1 MSHPSA
7 RALPI
12 LLALA
17 VVVAL
22 PLAAPAR
29 SKRAADVKVTNRTDW
44 EIHELYL
51 SSADDENWGPDQLAD
66 EVIKKGESFTLMGIP
81 CDDYDVKIVD
91 EEGDECVVAAVDIC
105 GKDEQWTITSGDL
118 LKCQAGTAAEKA
130 SASR

>member
-1 MSHPSA
+1 MSHPRS

-12 LLALA
+12 LLTLVLA
-17 VVVAL
+17 IAL

-29 SKRAADVKVTNRTDW
+29 SKRAADVKITNRTEW

-51 SSADDENWGPDQLAD
+51 SSTDEKNWGPDQLGD
-66 EVIKKGESFTLMGIP
+66 DVIGKDESFVLADIP

-118 LKCQAGTAAEKA
+118 LKCEAGTAAEKA
-130 SASR
+130 GVSR

>member
-1 MSHPSA
+1 MSHPRS

-17 VVVAL
+17 IAVTL

-51 SSADDENWGPDQLAD
+51 SSTDEKTWGPDQLGD
-66 EVIKKGESFTLMGIP
+66 DVIGKGESLVLEGIP

-91 EEGDECVVAAVDIC
+91 EAGDECVVAAVDIC